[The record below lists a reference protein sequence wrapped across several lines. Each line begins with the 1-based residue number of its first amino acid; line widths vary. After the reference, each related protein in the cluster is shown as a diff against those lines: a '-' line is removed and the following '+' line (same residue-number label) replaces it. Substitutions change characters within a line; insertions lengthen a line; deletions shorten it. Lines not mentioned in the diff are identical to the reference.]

1 MNSVIVQAWLHDLA
15 MANHHPNTPS
25 EDVDEDS
32 IENFDLDQTPVQR
45 NTGVGVDAVA
55 LNTSTRSASSFPAV
69 LASRPVFS
77 HQHSTD
83 NSQPDDTSQRSSSP
97 SKRFQKMASL
107 RGLGVPVYFST
118 QPAPGV
124 MPADTMELREA
135 LSAVEAKEALLPAV
149 LRSHPDFQGNTR
161 IRRQTWL
168 SDDDTCS
175 AADRDAVLQ
184 NHGRLRDIVDESRE
198 SAEVQRSEAAWN
210 SHVHSNLLK
219 HVTRHT
225 QHLKFEDIS
234 SARIIPAFRP
244 RLSSGKQASAAAS
257 NTSGC
262 GPTAALITSVHK
274 MVDFAL
280 VMRPSDVLQT
290 LIDRFL
296 EEEPWENQSINQ
308 TLYEPLRTRP
318 APIFIKTKTVS
329 GTKENANVQLGIW
342 VAAWRERMRPI
353 MALAGAEEEKL
364 LTLPVIQVM
373 DSAWSVSFVVDEGT
387 HICIIDDNYIIGN
400 TNSMLGIYQLQASM
414 AALGA
419 WVKDVFEPWFTK
431 LLTRAV
437 ENRGNPTAVEAVAL
451 DILST

>member
-1 MNSVIVQAWLHDLA
+1 MNSVIVQAWLHDVA

-25 EDVDEDS
+25 EGVDEDG

-45 NTGVGVDAVA
+45 NTGLGVEAVA

-69 LASRPVFS
+69 LATRPVFS
-77 HQHSTD
+77 HQHSAD

-107 RGLGVPVYFST
+107 RGLGVPVYFT

-149 LRSHPDFQGNTR
+149 LRSHPDFQGDER

-198 SAEVQRSEAAWN
+198 SADVQRSEAAWN

-225 QHLKFEDIS
+225 QHLKFEDIT

-244 RLSSGKQASAAAS
+244 RLSSGKQASSAAS

-280 VMRPSDVLQT
+280 VMQ
-290 LIDRFL
+290 
-296 EEEPWENQSINQ
+296 EPWENQSINQ

-318 APIFIKTKTVS
+318 APIFIETMTVS
-329 GTKENANVQLGIW
+329 GTKESANVQLGIW
-342 VAAWRERMRPI
+342 IAAWRQRMRPI

-387 HICIIDDNYIIGN
+387 HICIIDDYIIGN

-437 ENRGNPTAVEAVAL
+437 ENRGNPRAAGSSAF
-451 DILST
+451 